1 MKSYDAKQ
9 ELLASEIW
17 KGDSNSI
24 KLGTEEAIWLTIPRG
39 TADDI
44 TADIEVPEL
53 LMAPIAAGEKI
64 GTIQLTLNGD
74 TVATKPLIALESV
87 EEGGLFKRLWHWLV
101 LMIKGLF
108 S

>member
-1 MKSYDAKQ
+1 MSPKCIRGISLENPWKS
-9 ELLASEIW
+9 
-17 KGDSNSI
+17 KGN
-24 KLGTEEAIWLTIPRG
+24 
-39 TADDI
+39 
-44 TADIEVPEL
+44 
-53 LMAPIAAGEKI
+53 PIAAGEKI